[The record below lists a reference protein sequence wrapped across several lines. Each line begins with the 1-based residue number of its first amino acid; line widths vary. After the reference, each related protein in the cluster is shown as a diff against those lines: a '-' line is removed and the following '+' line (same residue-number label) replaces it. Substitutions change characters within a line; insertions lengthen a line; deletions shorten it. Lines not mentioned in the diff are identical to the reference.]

1 MTNFFKHKMRSKS
14 IGEIIGWVLFGIL
27 GIAALAILF
36 AFVVM
41 WLWNWLAPDIFGLP
55 TLTFWQAVGMV
66 LLFKLLFGGFGGSGK
81 SHSSSKRSKSSC
93 DKEPKG
99 EFSKWKHYD
108 QFWKEEGDA
117 AYQRYLQ
124 RLDNETND
132 EVANT

>member
-1 MTNFFKHKMRSKS
+1 MTNFFKHKIRSKS

-27 GIAALAILF
+27 GITALAILF

-41 WLWNWLAPDIFGLP
+41 WLWNWLAPEIFGLP
-55 TLTFWQAVGMV
+55 TLTYWQAVGMI
-66 LLFKLLFGGFGGSGK
+66 LLLKLLLGGFGGGGK

-93 DKEPKG
+93 DKESKG

-117 AYQRYLQ
+117 AYQRYLM
-124 RLDNETND
+124 RKDTEYGNEESN
-132 EVANT
+132 E